1 MIRLIVGLKGSGKTT
16 RLIEMVNEAVAAEK
30 GDVIC
35 VEKTTK
41 LNNDLDRRVRLID
54 MDDYEVGNFD
64 GLYGFLTGLYAANY
78 DTTDIFVDQTLK
90 IAGDDLTELAK
101 MIERLDATAAK
112 EGFAI
117 TFTISA
123 DPSALSAALGKYVI
137 LPNSE
142 PYGKTGAALRLRCF
156 SVSISPCEKKRTVL
170 PGRSAFYAVY
180 RCSAGTTSRNT
191 ACCRGGIFLSLCSR
205 PKYQLPNC
213 ISCSTRSRKAPR
225 GEISVRSPPRKMRI
239 RSDG

>member
-16 RLIEMVNEAVAAEK
+16 RLIEMVNEAVAADK

-64 GLYGFLTGLYAANY
+64 GLYGLLTGLYAANY

-123 DPSALSAALGKYVI
+123 DPSALPAALGKYVI
-137 LPNSE
+137 
-142 PYGKTGAALRLRCF
+142 
-156 SVSISPCEKKRTVL
+156 
-170 PGRSAFYAVY
+170 
-180 RCSAGTTSRNT
+180 
-191 ACCRGGIFLSLCSR
+191 
-205 PKYQLPNC
+205 
-213 ISCSTRSRKAPR
+213 
-225 GEISVRSPPRKMRI
+225 
-239 RSDG
+239 

>member
-16 RLIEMVNEAVAAEK
+16 RLIEMVNEAVAADK

-54 MDDYEVGNFD
+54 MDDYAVGNFD

-101 MIERLDATAAK
+101 MVDRLDATANK

-117 TFTISA
+117 TFTISC
-123 DPSALSAALGKYVI
+123 DPSVLPAALGKYVI
-137 LPNSE
+137 
-142 PYGKTGAALRLRCF
+142 
-156 SVSISPCEKKRTVL
+156 
-170 PGRSAFYAVY
+170 
-180 RCSAGTTSRNT
+180 
-191 ACCRGGIFLSLCSR
+191 
-205 PKYQLPNC
+205 
-213 ISCSTRSRKAPR
+213 
-225 GEISVRSPPRKMRI
+225 
-239 RSDG
+239 